1 MAHFSSLSTPLPL
14 MQLAMMMAEV
24 THSPLHE
31 RSIFSTGF
39 VPVSSS
45 I

>member
-1 MAHFSSLSTPLPL
+1 MSSLSTLFPL
-14 MQLAMMMAEV
+14 MQLAMMMAEAMP
-24 THSPLHE
+24 SLLCE
-31 RSIFSTGF
+31 RSIFSFRF